1 MTDINEL
8 VKLSYGLSVLY
19 VEDDAKIRE
28 EMYEVLDGFFNVVIL
43 AENGEDALDRFEQY
57 KKETRVYPDI
67 IITDINMP
75 KCNGI
80 NMSKKILEHNSEQ
93 LIVVLSAC
101 NESHYLLELIN
112 IGIAHYLVK
121 PICAEHLL
129 QTLHRAVKKINYR
142 KMELQYIEKLEK
154 LAYKDL

>member
-75 KCNGI
+75 KYNGI